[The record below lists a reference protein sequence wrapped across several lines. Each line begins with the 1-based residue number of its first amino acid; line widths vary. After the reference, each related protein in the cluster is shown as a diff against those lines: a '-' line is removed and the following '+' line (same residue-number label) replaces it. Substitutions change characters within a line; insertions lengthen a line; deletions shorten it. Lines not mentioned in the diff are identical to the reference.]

1 MSNKMNEPI
10 NADLNLIQAIVNQKS
25 ELIFDLDSDDDE
37 KLRQAIE
44 ALVNDAKQLR
54 YEAERFD
61 HENKISYQ
69 EFEDLVN
76 QRNQLDEL
84 HNKLYNLKEA
94 RQHLIDYSTFN
105 EFNWLYFS
113 LQRAYEASTDPKLQW
128 DFIMLFGHET
138 DEGIDYHRYYLSRPE

>member
-94 RQHLIDYSTFN
+94 RQHLIDYSTFD
-105 EFNWLYFS
+105 EFNWLYLS
-113 LQRAYEASTDPKLQW
+113 LQRAYEASTDPRIRLQFAITFAH
-128 DFIMLFGHET
+128 DT
-138 DEGIDYHRYYLSRPE
+138 DEGIDYYKYYRAYPK